1 MILLTSISV
10 MGEFSLHVYRPIINT
25 FGNQIRSSL
34 SRHCEWLLILF
45 VLKTI
50 SSFSFCTRCYQIPT
64 ASTQHSTTTMHYM
77 GVIDRVFEFNQT
89 FHWYSVVL
97 SLEIRRFISRKH
109 EENNRHPLAGPDCAC
124 DEWYTRTIIMNSI
137 WSVAV
142 YR

>member
-25 FGNQIRSSL
+25 FWNQIRSFL

-64 ASTQHSTTTMHYM
+64 ASTQHSTTTIHYM

-89 FHWYSVVL
+89 SHWYSVVL
-97 SLEIRRFISRKH
+97 SLESQ
-109 EENNRHPLAGPDCAC
+109 ENMKK
-124 DEWYTRTIIMNSI
+124 TIGSPWWDQTVHAMNDIINSI
-137 WSVAV
+137 WSVTV